1 MYPLNSQTLVQKL
14 YLKILIN
21 KVKFK
26 HSLMNN
32 NYTNQDMTAV
42 RNLLKNRNII
52 LTQSKKAEE
61 FEKKWSKWLKV
72 KYSTFVNSG
81 SSANYI
87 SISLLKIINK
97 NKTKNEIIVPSLTWV
112 SDVNSVIMN
121 GFKPVFVDINL
132 SNLSMNTKEVLKKI
146 NNKTLAVFITHAQG
160 FNGLND
166 ELINKLKQKKIH
178 LIEDVCESHG
188 AKFKNKKLG
197 TYGLISNFSFY
208 YAHHMTTIEGGMI
221 CTNNKKIYELS
232 KILRS
237 HGMVREAKNKKYEKK
252 FINKYKDL
260 SSQFIFLYSTLNFR
274 NNEIAATFGINQLK
288 NLDKNNQLRTK
299 NFLLFLKN
307 LDPKKYWINYD
318 IHGSCNY
325 AFPIIL
331 KTKNLKK
338 RDYFEKQ
345 LFKNNIE
352 FRRGNAG
359 GGNQLRQPYLKDIIK
374 LKNFKAFKN
383 VELVHFFGYYIGNY
397 PELKRKKILKITQI
411 LNNITF

>member
-1 MYPLNSQTLVQKL
+1 
-14 YLKILIN
+14 
-21 KVKFK
+21 
-26 HSLMNN
+26 MNN
-32 NYTNQDMTAV
+32 NYTKQDMTAV
-42 RNLLKNRNII
+42 RNLLKNRNIV
-52 LTQSKKAEE
+52 LTQSKKVEE

-232 KILRS
+232 KIFRS

-252 FINKYKDL
+252 LINKYKDL
-260 SSQFIFLYSTLNFR
+260 SPQFIFLYSTLNFR

-374 LKNFKAFKN
+374 LKNFKEFKN

-397 PELKRKKILKITQI
+397 PELKREKTLKITQI
-411 LNNITF
+411 LNNINF

>member
-1 MYPLNSQTLVQKL
+1 MD
-14 YLKILIN
+14 

-26 HSLMNN
+26 HPLMNN

-42 RNLLKNRNII
+42 RNLLKNRNIV
-52 LTQSKKAEE
+52 LTQSKKVEE

-166 ELINKLKQKKIH
+166 ELINKLKQKKIY
-178 LIEDVCESHG
+178 LIEDVCESLG

-237 HGMVREAKNKKYEKK
+237 HGLVREAKNKKYEEK
-252 FINKYKDL
+252 IMNKYKDL
-260 SSQFIFLYSTLNFR
+260 SSQFIFLYPTLNFR
-274 NNEIAATFGINQLK
+274 NNEIAATIGINQLK
-288 NLDKNNQLRTK
+288 NLDNNNQLRTK

-374 LKNFKAFKN
+374 LKNFKEFKN

-397 PELKRKKILKITQI
+397 PELKREKTLKITQI

>member
-1 MYPLNSQTLVQKL
+1 
-14 YLKILIN
+14 
-21 KVKFK
+21 
-26 HSLMNN
+26 MNN

-42 RNLLKNRNII
+42 RNLLKNRNIV
-52 LTQSKKAEE
+52 LTQSKKVEE

-178 LIEDVCESHG
+178 LIEDACESHG

-252 FINKYKDL
+252 LINKYKDL
-260 SSQFIFLYSTLNFR
+260 SPQFIFLYSTLNFR

-359 GGNQLRQPYLKDIIK
+359 GCNQLRQPYLKNIIK
-374 LKNFKAFKN
+374 LKNFKEFKN

-397 PELKRKKILKITQI
+397 PELKREKILKITQI